1 MVSHNPLPQDMT
13 ELKDDKNELGIFLSW
28 PIQMRCEL
36 IHRKTQHEGW
46 PVERTCAMFQV
57 SSTWYRDRA
66 MRFGDEWENEYQS
79 IQDENMKFNEF
90 HERATKI
97 MGFDFST
104 DANINRL
111 HEIIFSIQ
119 EYSLQEDEGIFEYES
134 IPDELLTE
142 AGLIFEFDI
151 VPDEFIHTAEGII
164 QNGTG
169 TTIPPTKKTGQFRYP
184 KYPASHTIHTLYRLH
199 QYPKKGNK
207 NYHQFNFNGI
217 GHLAVRRCIAQN
229 VKTNKKYVRERIW

>member
-1 MVSHNPLPQDMT
+1 MVSHNPFPQDMT

-97 MGFDFST
+97 MGLDFST

-119 EYSLQEDEGIFEYES
+119 EYSLQEDEGIFEYEC
-134 IPDELLTE
+134 IPDELLIE
-142 AGLIFEFDI
+142 AGLIFESD
-151 VPDEFIHTAEGII
+151 VVSDEFIYTAESII
-164 QNGTG
+164 QNGPG
-169 TTIPPTKKTGQFRYP
+169 ATTPPNQKDRAIQISEIPSIPHDTHALSTAP
-184 KYPASHTIHTLYRLH
+184 VS
-199 QYPKKGNK
+199 
-207 NYHQFNFNGI
+207 
-217 GHLAVRRCIAQN
+217 
-229 VKTNKKYVRERIW
+229 